1 MHLIFGVAIAALL
14 FLLLRQWGRMDP
26 AEKRKG
32 AFWGVVLLLGVVCSL
47 LVVTGRLHILGAI
60 FAALVPFFYRGW
72 RAFQLWL
79 LWRRIREAGAGESG
93 GNRDDGDPGGQH
105 RQSRRPASG
114 RMTVE
119 EARDILNVAV
129 DAGRDEIVKAHRR
142 LIQKVHPDRGG
153 SDALAARV
161 NEAKEVLLDALQRGA

>member
-32 AFWGVVLLLGVVCSL
+32 AFWGVVALLGVVCTL

-60 FAALVPFFYRGW
+60 VAALMPFFYRGW

-79 LWRRIREAGAGESG
+79 LWRRIRDAGPGTGGGGRTDGSASG
-93 GNRDDGDPGGQH
+93 HQ
-105 RQSRRPASG
+105 RQSQRPASG

-119 EARDILNVAV
+119 EARDILNLAA

-161 NEAKEVLLDALQRGA
+161 NEAKEVLLDAL